1 MRSWFNWLLLLA
13 MGISVSLM
21 AMLLVAQGAYSGG
34 GEALRA
40 LGERDILHS
49 ILLGFGTATVAS
61 VLALVLAVPVGFA
74 LARWRFRG
82 SWLVEALLIIPVIM
96 SPMALGV
103 ALLLV
108 LNSPPARWFEE
119 HVFRI
124 MFEVP
129 GIVMAQFF
137 VAFAFAVLIMRTT
150 FAGID
155 VRLEQVA
162 RFLGC
167 SRWKAFRH
175 VTLPLSR
182 NGIVAAFVLGWARSL
197 GDFGT
202 TSTVA
207 GAIKGYTETPPITIY
222 FALQSLST
230 ERAVALSIVLTAISV
245 VGLVAVRLLLGGRRA

>member
-1 MRSWFNWLLLLA
+1 MRSWFNWVLLA
-13 MGISVSLM
+13 ALGCSLSFM

-34 GEALRA
+34 AELFRA
-40 LGERDILHS
+40 LGQRDILRS
-49 ILLGFGTATVAS
+49 IALGFGCATLAS
-61 VLALVLAVPVGFA
+61 VLGLVLAVPTGYA
-74 LARWRFRG
+74 LARWRFPG
-82 SWLVEALLIIPVIM
+82 SWFVEALLLIPVIM

-103 ALLLV
+103 AVVLA
-108 LNSPPARWFEE
+108 LNSPPGLWVQDNVVEFIFEW
-119 HVFRI
+119 
-124 MFEVP
+124 P
-129 GIVMAQFF
+129 GIVLAQFF

-150 FAGID
+150 FAAID

-167 SRWKAFRH
+167 TRWQAFRR

-197 GDFGT
+197 GDFGA

-207 GAIKGYTETPPITIY
+207 GAVKGKTETPPVTIF

-230 ERAVALSIVLTAISV
+230 ERAVALSIVLTLITVA
-245 VGLVAVRLLLGGRRA
+245 GLVAVRLLVGGRRA